1 MQWTPGDYDKKVA
14 AGLLTSSG
22 PDIFEAGN
30 GPSIDQIQSGQVVPL
45 DGVLGDAA
53 SDFNPSLIKRMTYQG
68 KLYGVPQVID
78 TQLLVYRK
86 SMWLAVKLEPM
97 GVVGKIPCTS
107 SWSGSGLV
115 DWLALPVAAAA

>member
-14 AGLLTSSG
+14 AALLRSSG
-22 PDIFEAGN
+22 PDVFEAGN
-30 GPSIDQIQSGQVVPL
+30 GPSIDQIQSGQVVSL

-78 TQLLVYRK
+78 TQLLLYRK
-86 SMWLAVKLEPM
+86 SMLDKAGCSRRRPS
-97 GVVGKIPCTS
+97 T
-107 SWSGSGLV
+107 SWSPRRRS
-115 DWLALPVAAAA
+115 